1 MRIIFHHRHHGSL
14 SPQARAQSG
23 NVMFYILIA
32 IALLAALIYA
42 VSQSGRGNLSE
53 INDER
58 ARLLASE
65 ILEYADAVG
74 NATAQL
80 RLRGIKDTNL
90 CFDDPGWGNTD
101 YDHGGC
107 TDNAAKIFHLS
118 GGGVTWKNAPATAMD
133 SAASPDNLWAIYAD
147 NEIKDIGTTC
157 GAASCADLIL
167 VVDELSANVCT
178 KINFLL
184 GIGRRTDPPPTDA
197 AIGVTKYIGS
207 YGYDQTIGDEA
218 GGGVLAGKTAA
229 CFEKTGAPAKYTF
242 FKVLVAR

>member
-1 MRIIFHHRHHGSL
+1 MRYVFVSGSQTG
-14 SPQARAQSG
+14 PQSG

-53 INDER
+53 ITDEK
-58 ARLLASE
+58 ARLLGAE

-90 CFDDPGWGNTD
+90 CFDDPGWGNAD

-107 TDNAAKIFHLS
+107 ADNAAKIYHLS

-133 SAASPDNLWAIYAD
+133 SSASPDNLWAIYGD
-147 NEIKDIGTTC
+147 NEIKDMGTTC
-157 GAASCADLIL
+157 GAAGCADLVL

-184 GIGRRTDPPPTDA
+184 GIGGRNDPPPTDT
-197 AIGVTKYIGS
+197 AIGTTKFIGA
-207 YGYDQTIGDEA
+207 YDYAQTIGDEA
-218 GGGVLAGKTAA
+218 GGAALAGKTAA